1 MSDRITQLAV
11 ETLIEVDAAKPRLT
25 QLPVEVLASST
36 GTKARLTQLVIEVLI
51 LEGTAPSGR
60 KYGPAI
66 QM

>member
-1 MSDRITQLAV
+1 MGERVTQLPV
-11 ETLIEVDAAKPRLT
+11 ETLVSPTTSKTIVT

-51 LEGTAPSGR
+51 LESTAPSGR